1 MAPGQPRVLL
11 VVADDFGIGPA
22 TTAGILHLA
31 GKGVVTGTVLLVN
44 SPYAEEAVGLWNR
57 AGRAVDLGWHPNL
70 TLDGPVLS
78 PGHVPSLVDAD
89 GKFYPLPHFSAAGRW
104 AGWRRAR
111 SKRSS
116 ERSFCASA
124 S

>member
-57 AGRAVDLGWHPNL
+57 AGRIGAQTDREGTRVMTSW
-70 TLDGPVLS
+70 
-78 PGHVPSLVDAD
+78 
-89 GKFYPLPHFSAAGRW
+89 YRCRGRQNECST
-104 AGWRRAR
+104 ACAWRDQNVR
-111 SKRSS
+111 
-116 ERSFCASA
+116 
-124 S
+124 